1 MREEAILIG
10 ISQLGAVFAGFIAI
24 FMVFTQ
30 ANGKFSPVDALRV
43 RIIIYTSFLSVL
55 AALLPIVLNG
65 LDITPAWLWRL
76 TTVIY
81 LLLSG
86 SISFDILR
94 NQRTLGKVET
104 PDRATRTFQLIAR
117 FLSLAVFVV
126 GVLILAGIGQGG
138 FYILIL
144 VINLTIA
151 GITFIS
157 FAMHRLFQ

>member
-55 AALLPIVLNG
+55 AALLPIVLHG
-65 LDITPAWLWRL
+65 LGITHAWLWRL
-76 TTVIY
+76 ATTIY
-81 LLLSG
+81 LLLCG

-94 NQRTLGKVET
+94 IQRALGKTET
-104 PDRATRTFQLIAR
+104 PDRPTRTFQLIAR
-117 FLSLAVFVV
+117 ILNLAMFII
-126 GVLILAGIGQGG
+126 GALILAGIGQGG
-138 FYILIL
+138 FYTLLL

-157 FAMHRLFQ
+157 FAMHRLFH